1 MPIQSLAIVFAS
13 GDTASRPIASVP
25 AIARAVREVALA
37 GVDMCTVCVPAP
49 WVPSAFDSAEI
60 ARLAPGLRVIFTRG
74 IPAGSTLVVTGEAL
88 VPAAALRAA
97 LTGEITP
104 HAGIFPIE
112 SATRAR
118 LSVAEADA
126 LLRAQARAVIA
137 ATGKPGDGLVSRLIN
152 RPVSQFITRLLL
164 GLGPVRPYQATL
176 GTVIVGL
183 AMVIALLFFPG
194 YQGQLWGALLF
205 QLASVTDG
213 VDGEIARAT
222 FRATPQG
229 ATFDSL
235 VDAATNLSFFAGM
248 MINLYLDGEVQAV
261 LVAAAALIGVAGG
274 MALLGLTALS
284 DRGPVTFDA
293 VKDRLAPR
301 RSRVMTWLTWFTM
314 RDFYALFA
322 LVIIVLGYAVVAAY
336 LFAIIVAGWLIVVVA
351 TLMPSFRRTP
361 GSRAPNAPPEARGP
375 SFRWGDG

>member
-1 MPIQSLAIVFAS
+1 
-13 GDTASRPIASVP
+13 
-25 AIARAVREVALA
+25 
-37 GVDMCTVCVPAP
+37 
-49 WVPSAFDSAEI
+49 
-60 ARLAPGLRVIFTRG
+60 
-74 IPAGSTLVVTGEAL
+74 
-88 VPAAALRAA
+88 
-97 LTGEITP
+97 
-104 HAGIFPIE
+104 
-112 SATRAR
+112 
-118 LSVAEADA
+118 
-126 LLRAQARAVIA
+126 
-137 ATGKPGDGLVSRLIN
+137 
-152 RPVSQFITRLLL
+152 
-164 GLGPVRPYQATL
+164 
-176 GTVIVGL
+176 
-183 AMVIALLFFPG
+183 MVIALLFFPG

-322 LVIIVLGYAVVAAY
+322 LVIIALGYAVVAAY